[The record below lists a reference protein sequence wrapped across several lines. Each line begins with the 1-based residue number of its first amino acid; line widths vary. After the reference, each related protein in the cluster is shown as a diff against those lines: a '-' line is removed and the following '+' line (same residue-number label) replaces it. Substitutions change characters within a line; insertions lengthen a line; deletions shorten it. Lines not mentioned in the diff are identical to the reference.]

1 MYLGPTNGCFEARWL
16 VLWGEKKCF
25 EPSSHEK
32 PAIKW
37 VWINTYI
44 DPFLVGWTS
53 INPSYFD
60 VNYRGL
66 IGFDPPPSHDQ
77 SAPKTMW
84 TYFRTGREWR
94 PPKSPK
100 IPMHWRTRSWLFR
113 PCMAKYEGHHRF
125 TILIHFNS
133 RYSVSLKNKKL
144 HVLEFFQYH
153 DMTFNDCNKD
163 IYFLFTDV
171 CSISKPCSVCMWH
184 QGATR
189 CFVSPPGS
197 VGSRSS
203 YLRRDLLAISASSE
217 VRGFER
223 NTRYDEIQNLYTK
236 KIKTIESMKILDLV
250 RSKW

>member
-1 MYLGPTNGCFEARWL
+1 MSVIDRCGHHVPWTHKWLLRGSMAGSLGGKKVFWAIEPWKTCYQVGMDQYLYR
-16 VLWGEKKCF
+16 
-25 EPSSHEK
+25 
-32 PAIKW
+32 
-37 VWINTYI
+37 
-44 DPFLVGWTS
+44 S
-53 INPSYFD
+53 IFSGMNIHKSQLFWCE
-60 VNYRGL
+60 L
-66 IGFDPPPSHDQ
+66 H
-77 SAPKTMW
+77 PKTMW